1 MLCICV
7 LFVQFNGLEKLDCL
21 FGNGCYNSYAILELV
36 EMPKGAIYLYYKR
49 GRVGDRLHNSERLD
63 EMDNP
68 KAAVKEFVKLFQQLT
83 GNEFEPWEREKK
95 IEKKRN
101 KFYPIDMVYKERRMP

>member
-1 MLCICV
+1 
-7 LFVQFNGLEKLDCL
+7 
-21 FGNGCYNSYAILELV
+21 
-36 EMPKGAIYLYYKR
+36 MPKGAIYLYYKR

-101 KFYPIDMVYKERRMP
+101 KFYPIDMVYKRNEECPEDCCCLLVSFNQLKTCNLMSLRQTCFDRYRRVFL

>member
-1 MLCICV
+1 
-7 LFVQFNGLEKLDCL
+7 
-21 FGNGCYNSYAILELV
+21 
-36 EMPKGAIYLYYKR
+36 MPKGAIYLYYKR

-101 KFYPIDMVYKERRMP
+101 KFYPIDMVCKKNANQDCCCLLVSSKQPKICNLMSLRQTCCYRYRRVFVYIY

>member
-1 MLCICV
+1 
-7 LFVQFNGLEKLDCL
+7 
-21 FGNGCYNSYAILELV
+21 
-36 EMPKGAIYLYYKR
+36 MPKGAIYLYYKR

-101 KFYPIDMVYKERRMP
+101 KFYPIDMVYKKRKNALKTVAFLVSFKQPNICNLMSLRQTCFDRYRRVFF